1 MNAVRVPWSSASF
14 LVYLGGFVIFG
25 AILSLLQ
32 VQSEDHG
39 APGLVL
45 WAVLV
50 LAVLA
55 ALAFLSRRTGH
66 FVTAGLLA
74 LSSVGA
80 FVVAFGALLDWFG
93 WLPDIQSPGFRGF
106 HFWLLVLELAT
117 VIAAA
122 VALSIFRFPL
132 LVFVLAATSW
142 YFTTD
147 LLSGGGNWSAWV
159 TIAFGLVLL
168 AAGAAVDTG
177 PSRPYGFW
185 LHVVSGLTIGGALL
199 WFFHDS
205 DFDWILIAI
214 AALLYIALGDRLM
227 RSSWV
232 VLGAWGF
239 LQTTS
244 HFAEKWSDGGLLV
257 PLFYLFPFTALSAS
271 DGGPIYERHR
281 PWAAPL
287 MFAVVGFLFIGIALF
302 LARRRREAI
311 PAAELL

>member
-14 LVYLGGFVIFG
+14 LVYLGGLTVFG
-25 AILSLLQ
+25 ATGSLLA
-32 VQSEDHG
+32 VQAADSG
-39 APGLVL
+39 AGGLVF
-45 WAVLV
+45 WAVVV
-50 LAVLA
+50 LAVLT
-55 ALAFLSRRTGH
+55 ALAFWFRGTGH

-74 LSSVGA
+74 LSSVAA
-80 FVVAFGALLDWFG
+80 FVIAFGALLDWFG
-93 WLPDIQSPGFRGF
+93 WLPSIADGPGFRGF

-117 VIAAA
+117 VVAAA

-132 LVFVLAATSW
+132 LVLVVAGSAW

-159 TIAFGLVLL
+159 TLVLGLVLL
-168 AAGAAVDTG
+168 GIATTVDGG

-199 WFFHDS
+199 WFFHEG
-205 DFDWILIAI
+205 DFDWILIGI

-239 LQTTS
+239 LEAAK
-244 HFAEKWSDGGLLV
+244 HFAEKWSDVGSS
-257 PLFYLFPFTALSAS
+257 FPFFFPFSFGFGLDAS
-271 DGGPIYERHR
+271 GNDGHRHPWLGPFT
-281 PWAAPL
+281 
-287 MFAVVGFLFIGIALF
+287 FAVVGFFFIGIALY
-302 LARRRREAI
+302 LARRRRDVI